1 MTSKGLGK
9 IKQLKAIIRT
19 IAYAIRK
26 LHFFLP
32 TLEEDE
38 GEVEEEETE
47 KEKEEEDE
55 DEEEGRRRGKKKN
68 QKKKKK
74 TKIKKL
80 MEILRCIAGS
90 T

>member
-1 MTSKGLGK
+1 M
-9 IKQLKAIIRT
+9 RT

-38 GEVEEEETE
+38 GEVKEEEE

-55 DEEEGRRRGKKKN
+55 EEEGRRRGKKKN

-74 TKIKKL
+74 TKINQETDGDFKVHRRFNIKPH
-80 MEILRCIAGS
+80 
-90 T
+90 